1 MFVQPTEREK
11 RPMIEG
17 LIQDTIDGRTSR
29 VGRYG
34 RYGCFGS
41 DGMRCCG
48 PDVTELDGTV

>member
-34 RYGCFGS
+34 CFGS
-41 DGMRCCG
+41 DGMRCSG